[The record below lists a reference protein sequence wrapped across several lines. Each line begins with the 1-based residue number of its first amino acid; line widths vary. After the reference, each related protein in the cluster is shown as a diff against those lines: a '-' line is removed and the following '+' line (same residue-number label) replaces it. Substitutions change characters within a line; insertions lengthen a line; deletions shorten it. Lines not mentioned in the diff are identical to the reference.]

1 MQEEVRRGGSKCG
14 EMQKNK
20 RRTDRKDTHEV
31 QKTASAKADIE
42 ADQVTA
48 SAQAENGA
56 EQMRASAQA
65 DIRAEQVTVSAQ
77 AEQEKVYTEAEN
89 SSKCENPAIP
99 KTKLRIS
106 VRNLV
111 EFILRSGDIDNRRGG
126 LGEKEAMQ
134 EGSRIHR
141 KIQGRMGGDYRAEA
155 PLAVDIEAEEYILTV
170 EGRADGIFTAVP
182 EGCRAGDPVG
192 LETLFQEED
201 DIEPVFTSE
210 LVFIDEIKSLYRDVR
225 LLAEPYPLHLAQA
238 KCYAC
243 IYAQQH
249 SLEYIGVQMTYCN
262 IETEE
267 IRRFQQIFSAEELKK
282 WFGKVV
288 EQYQKW
294 AKLQIEWKKVRQS
307 SIAGLEFPYP
317 WRNGQKE
324 VASSVYRT
332 MLRKKTL
339 FIQAPTGTGKTL
351 STVFPAVKAVGEGL
365 TDRIF
370 YATAKTV
377 TRPVAE
383 ET

>member
-56 EQMRASAQA
+56 EQMRA
-65 DIRAEQVTVSAQ
+65 SAQ

-141 KIQGRMGGDYRAEA
+141 KIQGRMGGDYRAEV
-155 PLAVDIEAEEYILTV
+155 PLLVNIEAEEYILTV
-170 EGRADGIFTAVP
+170 EGRADGIFTDVP
-182 EGCRAGDPVG
+182 ERE
-192 LETLFQEED
+192 LEGG
-201 DIEPVFTSE
+201 IP
-210 LVFIDEIKSLYRDVR
+210 R
-225 LLAEPYPLHLAQA
+225 
-238 KCYAC
+238 
-243 IYAQQH
+243 
-249 SLEYIGVQMTYCN
+249 
-262 IETEE
+262 
-267 IRRFQQIFSAEELKK
+267 
-282 WFGKVV
+282 
-288 EQYQKW
+288 
-294 AKLQIEWKKVRQS
+294 
-307 SIAGLEFPYP
+307 
-317 WRNGQKE
+317 
-324 VASSVYRT
+324 
-332 MLRKKTL
+332 
-339 FIQAPTGTGKTL
+339 
-351 STVFPAVKAVGEGL
+351 
-365 TDRIF
+365 
-370 YATAKTV
+370 
-377 TRPVAE
+377 
-383 ET
+383 